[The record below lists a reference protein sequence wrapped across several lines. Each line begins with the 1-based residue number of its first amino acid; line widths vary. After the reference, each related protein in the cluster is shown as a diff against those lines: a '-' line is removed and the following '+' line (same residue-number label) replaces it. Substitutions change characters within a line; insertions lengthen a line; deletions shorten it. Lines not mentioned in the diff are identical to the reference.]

1 MEENEAQAKLSNAVM
16 QALIKVSALERALL
30 QKGIL
35 KDDELA
41 ESLAYVVSDVVKT
54 AKDELG
60 VVIDLDKESN
70 GE

>member
-1 MEENEAQAKLSNAVM
+1 MKESEAQAKLSNAVM
-16 QALIKVSALERALL
+16 QAMIRISALERALL
-30 QKGIL
+30 QKKVL
-35 KDDELA
+35 AEDELA

-60 VVIDLDKESN
+60 VTIDLEAESK